1 MIGGYKTVIFGV
13 LLAAISVFS
22 NTEMQGWIMENFE
35 AVGGLTG
42 VIVIVLRAITSS
54 AIFKKAE

>member
-1 MIGGYKTVIFGV
+1 MTGYKTVIFGA
-13 LLAAISVFS
+13 LLALISIFS

-42 VIVIVLRAITSS
+42 VAVIVLRAITSS
-54 AIFKKAE
+54 AIFKKSE